1 MAPKFTLF
9 PRRKALEARIS
20 ELEGVLRLNENWDLK
35 GQTLLDII
43 AENNGGTVTQKTA
56 MKFTG
61 VLAAVSLRSEL
72 LASFPKMIYEKVD
85 SGRQEVYGDP
95 LYKILAYQPNPYMN
109 AFTFWE
115 LVNTH
120 LDLWGNAY
128 VYISRYGGQVRQLT
142 PIDPTKVEIKIDGG
156 VLRYV
161 VKDTGDKV
169 LDGSH
174 SMDKFLHFK
183 DISYD
188 GIKGQSRISLA
199 NSAISIAQSAEA
211 FGKEFF
217 DKGGNSK
224 AVIET
229 DATMDDEAYT
239 TFVKRWNQNADHG
252 TPILDRGKK
261 YKQLRIPMED
271 AQFISTR
278 EFQLQDIARVFRVP
292 PHLLA
297 DLSRST
303 FSNVEH
309 SDIQWVK
316 YGLRP
321 MVKRYE
327 HELEL
332 KLLGDDLG
340 RKMIRFN
347 LDGILRGD
355 TASRAAYLSAMKT
368 SELYTTNEL
377 RVWNG
382 DNKID
387 DPKADKLENPAT
399 TSNTKENGNND

>member
-161 VKDTGDKV
+161 VKTPGTRCWTV
-169 LDGSH
+169 RTQWTS
-174 SMDKFLHFK
+174 SCT
-183 DISYD
+183 
-188 GIKGQSRISLA
+188 SRT
-199 NSAISIAQSAEA
+199 
-211 FGKEFF
+211 FH
-217 DKGGNSK
+217 
-224 AVIET
+224 
-229 DATMDDEAYT
+229 T
-239 TFVKRWNQNADHG
+239 TA
-252 TPILDRGKK
+252 
-261 YKQLRIPMED
+261 
-271 AQFISTR
+271 
-278 EFQLQDIARVFRVP
+278 
-292 PHLLA
+292 
-297 DLSRST
+297 
-303 FSNVEH
+303 
-309 SDIQWVK
+309 
-316 YGLRP
+316 
-321 MVKRYE
+321 
-327 HELEL
+327 
-332 KLLGDDLG
+332 
-340 RKMIRFN
+340 
-347 LDGILRGD
+347 LRG
-355 TASRAAYLSAMKT
+355 RA
-368 SELYTTNEL
+368 E
-377 RVWNG
+377 
-382 DNKID
+382 
-387 DPKADKLENPAT
+387 
-399 TSNTKENGNND
+399 